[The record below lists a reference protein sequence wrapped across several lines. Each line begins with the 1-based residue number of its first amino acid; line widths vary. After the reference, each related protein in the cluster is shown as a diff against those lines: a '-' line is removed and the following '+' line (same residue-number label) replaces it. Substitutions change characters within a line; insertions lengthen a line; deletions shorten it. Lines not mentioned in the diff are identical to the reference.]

1 MQAKDLLM
9 CLQEQDHKKEQDL
22 KNQQEDLK
30 NQQDI
35 ELEQESEFEVTRF
48 YNWWTTFHSSH
59 KVGFGAEESLVL
71 EARGKSSSGK

>member
-59 KVGFGAEESLVL
+59 KVGLSLIHI
-71 EARGKSSSGK
+71 